1 MIDRSSLTDFT
12 KELALLNPSQKSFP
26 LHETR
31 FSKEA
36 AENVSKAILDGNVS
50 ALGPELASF
59 EAGISE
65 IVGSTYTVGVASGT
79 AALHISLH
87 ALDIGPGDEVM
98 VPTLT
103 FVATVNAVLYTGA
116 SPVFIDSGEADLG
129 MDPTKLQEF
138 LQRNCVNVNGST
150 YNKNSGNKITAVILM
165 HVLGHPAKSRE
176 IRAICD
182 EFNLLM
188 IEDAAES
195 LGSSEG
201 NQHTGLTGIVG
212 ILSFNG
218 NKILTTGNGG
228 AVITN
233 NQELAN
239 RIRHISSTAKIP
251 HPWEFEHDQ
260 LGWNYRL
267 PNINA
272 ALGLSQLRNFQETLD
287 QKKFVAQLYRKIA
300 HEFNGVSFVENRSG
314 TQSNYWLC
322 AVRFQGNSISSRNRE
337 IENLRAAGFMAR
349 PLWNLMHELRF
360 LKTFQ
365 HTSTENAEKHLT
377 EIVCLPSSSYLAN
390 ELSS

>member
-1 MIDRSSLTDFT
+1 
-12 KELALLNPSQKSFP
+12 
-26 LHETR
+26 
-31 FSKEA
+31 
-36 AENVSKAILDGNVS
+36 
-50 ALGPELASF
+50 
-59 EAGISE
+59 
-65 IVGSTYTVGVASGT
+65 
-79 AALHISLH
+79 
-87 ALDIGPGDEVM
+87 
-98 VPTLT
+98 
-103 FVATVNAVLYTGA
+103 
-116 SPVFIDSGEADLG
+116 
-129 MDPTKLQEF
+129 
-138 LQRNCVNVNGST
+138 
-150 YNKNSGNKITAVILM
+150 
-165 HVLGHPAKSRE
+165 
-176 IRAICD
+176 
-182 EFNLLM
+182 M

-201 NQHTGLTGIVG
+201 NQHTGLTGMVG

-365 HTSTENAEKHLT
+365 HTSTENAEKHLA
-377 EIVCLPSSSYLAN
+377 EIVCLPSSSYLAK